1 MSALSLNF
9 TFSHYRMHVGSLAL
23 TAVLLLTAEMSL
35 GSSANVAT
43 FSVDCSKGQTI
54 SAALERGSTGKPL
67 LVIFKGTCTEQVTI
81 ARDDVT
87 LQGGDPESGA
97 TVVGP
102 DSGTDVIVVTGN
114 RIRLEN
120 LTVTGGNNGIRV
132 QGMFNVDLLKMVV
145 LGAATNGVLV
155 RAGEVSITGS
165 RVEQAGFH
173 GLNLQRQASARIVES
188 AFLNNHDAGIM
199 VQQGSSVAARS
210 SVIAENGANGILIT
224 TGSQAT
230 LIDSSVIRNGSDGIV
245 AYLGSILILQGGEV
259 SFNQESGVVGKA
271 NATLQ
276 MVGAGIGGN
285 HGDGIVLMLGSSLIL
300 EEPNSNS
307 SNNDNFALW
316 CSDDESSVNDLG
328 LLDTDGP
335 VSCTG
340 F

>member
-1 MSALSLNF
+1 MSALNPNF
-9 TFSHYRMHVGSLAL
+9 TFSHYRMHLGSLAL
-23 TAVLLLTAEMSL
+23 TAVLLLTAEMSQ
-35 GSSANVAT
+35 GSSANAAT

-87 LQGGDPESGA
+87 LRGGDPERGA
-97 TVVGP
+97 TVAGP
-102 DSGTDVIVVTGN
+102 NPGADVIVLTGN

-132 QGMFNVDLLKMVV
+132 QGMFNVDLLEVV
-145 LGAATNGVLV
+145 VVGSANNGVLV
-155 RAGEVSITGS
+155 RAGEVSITSS

-173 GLNLQRQASARIVES
+173 GLNLQRQASARVFES
-188 AFLNNHDAGIM
+188 GFLNSHDAGIL
-199 VQQGSSVAARS
+199 VQQGSSVTARWG
-210 SVIAENGANGILIT
+210 VMAENGTNGILIT

-230 LIDSSVIRNGSDGIV
+230 LIDSSVWRNGSDGIV

-259 SFNQESGVVGKA
+259 SLNQGSGVVGNA

-276 MVGAGIGGN
+276 MVGAGIGLN
-285 HGDGIVLMLGSSLIL
+285 HGDGIILMLGSKLIL
-300 EEPNSNS
+300 EEPNSS
-307 SNNDNFALW
+307 SSGNDNFALY
-316 CSDDESSVNDLG
+316 CADDESSVNDLG
-328 LLDTDGP
+328 LLDADGP

-340 F
+340 Y